1 MSQALFLFCWSLCRQ
16 SNKEG
21 AFVQLFPHVKQ
32 TVEYQF
38 HTQARLLISW
48 ISQLFKY
55 KTIDRQK
62 VLEHVGKNKVFLINY
77 ELFDVWK
84 LTMRQVKFRD
94 GVEKN
99 QTSFCVAG
107 NCQQ

>member
-1 MSQALFLFCWSLCRQ
+1 MSQALFLFWSLCRQ

-32 TVEYQF
+32 TVEYQL

-55 KTIDRQK
+55 KTVDRQK
-62 VLEHVGKNKVFLINY
+62 VLEHVGKNYVFFN
-77 ELFDVWK
+77 
-84 LTMRQVKFRD
+84 
-94 GVEKN
+94 
-99 QTSFCVAG
+99 
-107 NCQQ
+107 